1 MKSAKIRILTGYNA
15 IIVALLAILGFGT
28 SCEQLARCEYGTPSA
43 KFIVSGKVVS
53 SETNLPVQNIR
64 VVMKGDTTFTN
75 ASGEYQVTDKYGFP
89 ANQTYSVK
97 FQDIKGETL
106 RQYSDLDTTVEFKN
120 PVFIK
125 GDGHWYEGETEKD
138 IDVKLKPK
146 K

>member
-1 MKSAKIRILTGYNA
+1 MKSARIRVLRDYNA
-15 IIVALLAILGFGT
+15 IIVALLSVLGFGT

-53 SETNLPVQNIR
+53 SETNLPVQNVR

-75 ASGEYQVTDKYGFP
+75 ASGEYKVTDKYAFP
-89 ANQTYSVK
+89 MNQTYSVK
-97 FQDIKGETL
+97 FQDIKGEAL

-120 PVFIK
+120 PVFVK

-138 IDVKLKPK
+138 VDVKLKPK